1 MAVTT
6 DMLAALPSAPVA
18 PVTPAA
24 PVVTEAPVE
33 RPDAP
38 KGWGDVSK
46 RFTEAALA
54 ANINSTDSIVDAI
67 EADAAIAD
75 GETELT
81 IPGLDAPAA
90 PAIDPAAPVADATGD
105 PAAEPAPVVPAEPV
119 AELHTV
125 VLKDRNGVEKEIDV
139 SDPKIAEILRAN
151 ANDGMRKMEYL
162 REKKALDQKQAEFNE
177 LETQLQV
184 APETVVNMMDS
195 ATQLRALEWLLVNR
209 WDDVKDTVEK
219 WYGDP
224 QDRREAQLNMREKLD
239 TSTREAKQHLAVKN
253 QRMAVATAIESLI
266 PENATQEDAQDFYDA
281 VAARLGAVENQRKRA
296 IHPDEVPELAE
307 RFRARYGFTGGPAAP
322 EPAADPAITA
332 APRLSLVP
340 TTPAV
345 AAPVGAT
352 AEAVAKRAVATAARM
367 KALPAQQA
375 AAAVIAPSSIGAA
388 PAVKPPAKS
397 YSEASSRFVE
407 ASNRLKAAGA
417 R

>member
-1 MAVTT
+1 MVTT

-18 PVTPAA
+18 PATP
-24 PVVTEAPVE
+24 VITEAPVE

-54 ANINSTDSIVDAI
+54 ANLNSTDSIVDAI
-67 EADAAIAD
+67 EADAAAAE

-81 IPGLDAPAA
+81 IPGLDAPLA
-90 PAIDPAAPVADATGD
+90 PAPVAEDPAAPATD
-105 PAAEPAPVVPAEPV
+105 PAAEPVVETPAAPAEEV
-119 AELHTV
+119 HTV

-162 REKKALDQKQAEFNE
+162 REKKSLDEKQAQLNE
-177 LETQLQV
+177 IHVQLKA
-184 APETVVNMMDS
+184 APESIVNLMDD

-209 WDDVKDTVEK
+209 WNDVQEKLEK

-239 TSTREAKQHLAVKN
+239 TSTREAKQQLAVMN

-322 EPAADPAITA
+322 EPAVDPAITA

>member
-1 MAVTT
+1 MVTT

-18 PVTPAA
+18 PVTPAV

-81 IPGLDAPAA
+81 IPGLDAPLVPANEAATDPAPPATDAPADPESPPATAA
-90 PAIDPAAPVADATGD
+90 PAEEV
-105 PAAEPAPVVPAEPV
+105 
-119 AELHTV
+119 HTV

-184 APETVVNMMDS
+184 APETVVNMMDA

-322 EPAADPAITA
+322 EPAVDPAITA